1 MDDIKQRGRNVLW
14 YQWILSDSRISSV
27 LLRSREYL
35 RRRVPPHLQ
44 ATLQRW
50 GKKIFFYK
58 TNLLNNISPSLA
70 EPHTRTPPTKVRWRN
85 IVRFTSSWGLFSSDG
100 YGDPVWLSGWNE
112 DREGLFEPK
121 SGSWWCTVAQAVLD
135 KRNTFLYFKRTP
147 FDFLVYIQRRV
158 QRRPVADS
166 TEVKRTKSTN
176 EVNER
181 C

>member
-1 MDDIKQRGRNVLW
+1 MDMVTQSDYLAGMKIEKACSS
-14 YQWILSDSRISSV
+14 LSQG
-27 LLRSREYL
+27 
-35 RRRVPPHLQ
+35 H
-44 ATLQRW
+44 
-50 GKKIFFYK
+50 
-58 TNLLNNISPSLA
+58 
-70 EPHTRTPPTKVRWRN
+70 
-85 IVRFTSSWGLFSSDG
+85 
-100 YGDPVWLSGWNE
+100 GD
-112 DREGLFEPK
+112 
-121 SGSWWCTVAQAVLD
+121 VAQAVLD

>member
-1 MDDIKQRGRNVLW
+1 MNFVWQDLLCFIKVERV
-14 YQWILSDSRISSV
+14 SSAESTSSSTGDTTEV
-27 LLRSREYL
+27 R
-35 RRRVPPHLQ
+35 
-44 ATLQRW
+44 
-50 GKKIFFYK
+50 KKIFFYK